1 MKAALKVLRTIEEVR
16 RVKLD
21 TILHHQTTGFVPT
34 MGALHRGHI
43 TLMEHAA
50 KDTNI
55 VSASV
60 FINPTPV
67 F

>member
-21 TILHHQTTGFVPT
+21 TILQHQTTGFVPT

-50 KDTNI
+50 KETNI
-55 VSASV
+55 VFASV
-60 FINPTPV
+60 FINPTQV